1 MANTFDS
8 NREKHLA
15 RLKRMRLMDD
25 TLMSVVFR
33 SKECTQLLLQ
43 IVLENDS
50 LVVTEVT
57 AQHTMPNLHGRSV
70 RFDVTAHDR
79 DGRMY
84 NIEVQRAD
92 KGAVPKRARYNSGM
106 MDSNITVAGEAYDDL
121 PESYVIFITEND
133 VFAAG
138 HALYHIERII
148 QETNT
153 LFDDKAHIIYVNGA
167 YRGNDSVG
175 KLMHD
180 FRCLSVDEMNYPLL
194 ADETRRYKEL
204 PEGVN
209 IMCKIMEDLAIES
222 HAAGLAAGHAAGL
235 AEGLAEGQTEGKVAA
250 IVTYMKRLG
259 ASVDEALEFFS
270 IPAEEQEN
278 YRRMIEAALRGE

>member
-8 NREKHLA
+8 NREKYLA

-138 HALYHIERII
+138 HALYHI

-222 HAAGLAAGHAAGL
+222 HAAGHAA
-235 AEGLAEGQTEGKVAA
+235 GLAEGQTEGKVAA

-270 IPAEEQEN
+270 TPAEEQEN